1 MAALFTKRVVLTVL
15 GLPIIHCKSA
25 RPRTRTG
32 KQLVKGMSP
41 DGAPIG
47 NTDGSSEHT
56 VDLTVYIPKVGD
68 IPWETLEEATLT
80 IVSATGGTPTLYT
93 GGFVTEL
100 GESYSED
107 DVATRDITMMFTRKI
122 GI

>member
-1 MAALFTKRVVLTVL
+1 MAALYTKRIVLTVQ
-15 GLPIIHCKSA
+15 GLPIIHCRSA

-47 NTDGSSEHT
+47 NTDGSAEHT
-56 VDLTVYIPKVGD
+56 IDLTVYIPKVGD
-68 IPWETLEEATLT
+68 IPWAQLEEAVLT
-80 IVSATGGTPTLYT
+80 ITPASGGVPSVYS
-93 GGFVTEL
+93 GGFVTEV

-107 DVATRDITMMFTRKI
+107 DVATRDITMMFTRKL
-122 GI
+122 

>member
-1 MAALFTKRVVLTVL
+1 MAALFEKRIVLTVN
-15 GLPIIHCKSA
+15 GLPVIHCKSA

-32 KQLVKGMSP
+32 KELVLGMSP

-47 NTDGSSEHT
+47 NTDGSAQHT

-68 IPWETLEEATLT
+68 IPWELLEEAVLT
-80 IVSATGGTPTLYT
+80 IVSATGGVPTVYS
-93 GGFVTEL
+93 GGFVTEV
-100 GESYSED
+100 GASYSED
-107 DVATRDITMMFTRKI
+107 AVATKDITMMFTRKV